1 MIDSWT
7 MDLAKRDFSI
17 GYLESFRIERAPM
30 LDGWHLFFK
39 GGTNRGPLVDARE
52 KKPRL
57 FKTLDA
63 AVISLEKIGFKV
75 ESFR

>member
-7 MDLAKRDFSI
+7 MDLAKRDFQI
-17 GYLESFRIERAPM
+17 GYLESFHIDRASM
-30 LDGWHLFFK
+30 TTGWHVFLK

-63 AVISLEKIGFKV
+63 AVIALEKIGFKV
-75 ESFR
+75 DSLR